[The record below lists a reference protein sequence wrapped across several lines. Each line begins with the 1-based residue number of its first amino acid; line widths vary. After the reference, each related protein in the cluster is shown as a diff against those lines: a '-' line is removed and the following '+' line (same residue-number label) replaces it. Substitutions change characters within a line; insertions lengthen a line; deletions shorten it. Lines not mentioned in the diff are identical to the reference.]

1 MDFWHILRDGW
12 KSVLDLFYPPLCM
25 QCRERLE
32 ESELFLCADCL
43 EHLPRTEMASN
54 RGNRVEQLFWDIPK
68 FNRGA
73 AFCFYRRSE
82 AFRRMIHR
90 MKYGNKPLIGEYLGE
105 LAAREF
111 LPAGFFQGID
121 LIVPVPLHPKRQ
133 RKRGYNQA
141 WYIAMGISKAT
152 AIPVDVA
159 HLQRVI
165 NNPTQ
170 TSKTVQERAG
180 NTHGIFS
187 VQTPADWRGKH
198 ILLVDD
204 IITTGSTLR
213 ACMKVIT
220 PVQGTSVSVMSLGV
234 AGA

>member
-1 MDFWHILRDGW
+1 MNFWHILRDGW

-25 QCRERLE
+25 QCHERLE
-32 ESELFLCADCL
+32 EGELFLCANCL
-43 EHLPRTEMASN
+43 EHLPRTEMAAN

-82 AFRRMIHR
+82 TFRHMIHR
-90 MKYGNKPLIGEYLGE
+90 LKYGNKPLIGEYLGE

-111 LPAGFFQGID
+111 LPANFFQGID

-141 WYIAMGISKAT
+141 EYIARGISRAT
-152 AIPVDVA
+152 AIPLDTT
-159 HLQRVI
+159 HLQRVV

-170 TSKTVQERAG
+170 TKKTGKERTG
-180 NTHGIFS
+180 NTQGIFS
-187 VQTPADWRGKH
+187 VQTPANWRGKH

-204 IITTGSTLR
+204 IITTGATLR

-220 PVQGTSVSVMSLGV
+220 PVHGTAVSVMSLGV
-234 AGA
+234 AGN